1 MAPKRTSPKRSP
13 KSQQDTLPFK
23 ATKRGAASSSSKAK
37 QKQRLSKARQS
48 SEEPQ
53 AVIDDEIDD
62 RAKMYKKYYEA
73 VKKEMGGLP
82 PIHSEN
88 ESKIFIMLRVF
99 DNTYDYGPCVGM
111 TRMERWERA
120 EALGLNPPI
129 EVRQILLYDEGR
141 KESEIIDPVFRDQVL

>member
-1 MAPKRTSPKRSP
+1 MAPKRTSPKKSP
-13 KSQQDTLPFK
+13 KSQQHTLPFK

-48 SEEPQ
+48 DKESPTVVE
-53 AVIDDEIDD
+53 DEIDD

-73 VKKEMGGLP
+73 VKQEMGGLP
-82 PIHSEN
+82 PIHSKD
-88 ESKIFIMLRVF
+88 ESNILTMLRVF

-129 EVRQILLYDEGR
+129 EVRQILLCDEGR
-141 KESEIIDPVFRDQVL
+141 KEPEVIHPVFRDQVL